1 VVATRRGTMGKT
13 ITSVL
18 RGEVY
23 LVRFDPVEGSEVGKT
38 RPALVLQNDIA
49 NRTSPVT
56 IVAAIS
62 SQFNPTHL
70 YPTEVLIKA
79 GEAGLTIDSVVL
91 LNQIRTI
98 DKARLLSLSGKVEPK
113 TILEIERAIKVSF
126 GLLRPPITISR

>member
-1 VVATRRGTMGKT
+1 MAKT
-13 ITSVL
+13 ITTVL

-62 SQFNPTHL
+62 SQFNPDHL

-79 GEAGLTIDSVVL
+79 GKEGLTIDSVVL

-113 TILEIERAIKVSF
+113 TMLEVERAIKVSF
-126 GLLRPPITISR
+126 GLLRPPIK

>member
-1 VVATRRGTMGKT
+1 MVATRRGTMGKT

>member
-1 VVATRRGTMGKT
+1 MATT
-13 ITSVL
+13 INAVL

-38 RPALVLQNDIA
+38 RPALIIQNDVA

-62 SQFNPTHL
+62 SQFNPSHL

-79 GEAGLTIDSVVL
+79 TEAGLTVDSVVL
-91 LNQIRTI
+91 LNQIRSL
-98 DKARLLSLSGKVEPK
+98 DKVRLLSLMGKVE
-113 TILEIERAIKVSF
+113 TQTMFEVDRAMKISL
-126 GLLRPPITISR
+126 GLLRPQMK

>member
-1 VVATRRGTMGKT
+1 MAKT
-13 ITSVL
+13 ITNVL

-23 LVRFDPVEGSEVGKT
+23 LVRFDPIEGSEVGKT

-113 TILEIERAIKVSF
+113 TMLEVERAIKISF
-126 GLLRPPITISR
+126 GLLRPPITINK

>member
-1 VVATRRGTMGKT
+1 MAKI

-113 TILEIERAIKVSF
+113 TMLEVERAIKVSF
-126 GLLRPPITISR
+126 GLLRPPITISK

>member
-1 VVATRRGTMGKT
+1 MVATGRGSMGKT
-13 ITSVL
+13 ISVVE

-38 RPALVLQNDIA
+38 RPALIIQNDIA

-62 SQFNPTHL
+62 SQFNLTHL

-79 GEAGLTIDSVVL
+79 GEAGLTIDSVAL
-91 LNQIRTI
+91 FNQIRTL
-98 DKARLLSLSGKVEPK
+98 DKARLLSLLGKIEPQ
-113 TILEIERAIKVSF
+113 TMLEVERAIKISL
-126 GLLRPPITISR
+126 GLLRRPAK

>member
-1 VVATRRGTMGKT
+1 MAKI
-13 ITSVL
+13 ITNVL

-79 GEAGLTIDSVVL
+79 GEASLTIDSVVL

-113 TILEIERAIKVSF
+113 TMFEVERAIKISF
-126 GLLRPPITISR
+126 GLLRPPITISK

>member
-1 VVATRRGTMGKT
+1 MVATRRGTMATT
-13 ITSVL
+13 ITTVL

-23 LVRFDPVEGSEVGKT
+23 LVRFEPVEGSEVGKT

-62 SQFNPTHL
+62 SQFNPSHL
-70 YPTEVLIKA
+70 YPTEVLIKT

-98 DKARLLSLSGKVEPK
+98 DKARLVSLLGKVE
-113 TILEIERAIKVSF
+113 TQTMLEVERAIKISF
-126 GLLRPPITISR
+126 GLLRPPIK

>member
-1 VVATRRGTMGKT
+1 MVAIGRGSMGKT
-13 ITSVL
+13 ISVVE

-38 RPALVLQNDIA
+38 RPALIIQNDIA

-62 SQFNPTHL
+62 SQFNPSHL

-79 GEAGLTIDSVVL
+79 GEAGLIIDSVAL
-91 LNQIRTI
+91 FNQIRTL
-98 DKARLLSLSGKVEPK
+98 DKARLLSLLGKIEPQ
-113 TILEIERAIKVSF
+113 TMLEVERAIKISL
-126 GLLRPPITISR
+126 GLLRRPTK

>member
-1 VVATRRGTMGKT
+1 MAKT
-13 ITSVL
+13 ITTVL

-38 RPALVLQNDIA
+38 RPAVIIQNDIA

-98 DKARLLSLSGKVEPK
+98 DKARLLSLIGKVEPK
-113 TILEIERAIKVSF
+113 TMLEVERAIKVSF
-126 GLLRPPITISR
+126 GLLRPPIK

>member
-1 VVATRRGTMGKT
+1 MVATGRGSMGKT
-13 ITSVL
+13 ISVVE

-38 RPALVLQNDIA
+38 RPALIIQNDIA

-62 SQFNPTHL
+62 SQFNPSHL

-79 GEAGLTIDSVVL
+79 GEAGLTIDSVAL
-91 LNQIRTI
+91 FNQIRTL
-98 DKARLLSLSGKVEPK
+98 DKARLLSLLGKIEPQ
-113 TILEIERAIKVSF
+113 TMLEVERAIKISL
-126 GLLRPPITISR
+126 GLLRRPAK

>member
-1 VVATRRGTMGKT
+1 MAATGRGTMAKT
-13 ITSVL
+13 ITNVL

-38 RPALVLQNDIA
+38 RPALVLQNDTA

-98 DKARLLSLSGKVEPK
+98 DKARLVSLIGKVEPK
-113 TILEIERAIKVSF
+113 TILEVERAIKVSF
-126 GLLRPPITISR
+126 GLLRPPITISK

>member
-1 VVATRRGTMGKT
+1 MVATGRGSMGKT
-13 ITSVL
+13 IGVVE

-38 RPALVLQNDIA
+38 RPALIIQNDIA

-62 SQFNPTHL
+62 SQFNPSHL

-79 GEAGLTIDSVVL
+79 GEAGLTMDSVAL
-91 LNQIRTI
+91 FNQIRTL
-98 DKARLLSLSGKVEPK
+98 DKARLLSLLGKIEAQ
-113 TILEIERAIKVSF
+113 TMLEVERAIKISL
-126 GLLRPPITISR
+126 GLLRRPTK

>member
-1 VVATRRGTMGKT
+1 MVATGRGSMGKT
-13 ITSVL
+13 ISVVE

-38 RPALVLQNDIA
+38 RPALIIQNDIA

-62 SQFNPTHL
+62 SQFNPSHL

-79 GEAGLTIDSVVL
+79 GEAGLTVDSVVL
-91 LNQIRTI
+91 FNQIRTL
-98 DKARLLSLSGKVEPK
+98 DKARLLSLLGKIESQ
-113 TILEIERAIKVSF
+113 TMLEIERAIKISL
-126 GLLRPPITISR
+126 GLLRRPAK